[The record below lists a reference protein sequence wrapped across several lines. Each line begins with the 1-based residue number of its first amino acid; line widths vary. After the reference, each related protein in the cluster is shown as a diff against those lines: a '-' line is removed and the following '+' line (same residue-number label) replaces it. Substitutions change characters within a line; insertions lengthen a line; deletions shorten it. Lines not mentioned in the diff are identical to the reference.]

1 MVLQRAYP
9 TDREVMF
16 QQLRYRNHSNR
27 TLFLEHPDPS
37 TRKDSCWYGYRSII
51 GTLLFSAWAGATRET
66 TNQPTS
72 FFFAWAG
79 AKRKTPVASNA
90 HCSRSKAM
98 RVQDNTDMVRRQM
111 PSDRKGSLNA
121 LLQGLDGSK
130 IWIVSGYRSQRARR
144 QRQTC

>member
-79 AKRKTPVASNA
+79 AKRETSVASTA
-90 HCSRSKAM
+90 HRPRNQAL
-98 RVQDNTDMVRRQM
+98 RVQSSMDMVRGLM
-111 PSDRKGSLNA
+111 PSYRKGSLDA
-121 LLQGLDGSK
+121 LLQGLDESK
-130 IWIVSGYRSQRARR
+130 IWFVSGYRSQRARR